1 MYIDEESREEY
12 RKDDA
17 HRSEVEADVKG
28 ESNKQRSWKI
38 EISFIATFTQRFFG
52 R

>member
-1 MYIDEESREEY
+1 MSARSTYMKYTKPAGYLSL
-12 RKDDA
+12 DA
-17 HRSEVEADVKG
+17 VMG
-28 ESNKQRSWKI
+28 IFI